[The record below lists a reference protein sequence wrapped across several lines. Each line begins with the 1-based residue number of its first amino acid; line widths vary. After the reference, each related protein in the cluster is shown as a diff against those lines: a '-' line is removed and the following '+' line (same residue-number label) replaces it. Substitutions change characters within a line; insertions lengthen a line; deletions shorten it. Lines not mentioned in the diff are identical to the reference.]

1 MSPLQRFPSGIGVF
15 ARATTTPAPTTT
27 TTPAT
32 TTTTPATTTTTP
44 ATTTTTPATTTTTPA
59 TTTTTPATTTTT
71 PATTTTTPATTTTT
85 AGTTT
90 TTAGTTTTTAG
101 TTTTTSGGGPGPCEA
116 YVFTQ
121 PTCNGE
127 DSYIG
132 YYSKTR
138 RQNPAGSG
146 IYEDCTSA
154 TFDGYG
160 ACILS
165 DVSSCGGAGGNYP
178 C

>member
-1 MSPLQRFPSGIGVF
+1 MRQVAVS
-15 ARATTTPAPTTT
+15 TPTS
-27 TTPAT
+27 
-32 TTTTPATTTTTP
+32 
-44 ATTTTTPATTTTTPA
+44 TTTPATTTTTPA

-101 TTTTTSGGGPGPCEA
+101 TTTTSGGGPGPCEA

-121 PTCNGE
+121 PTCNGV

-132 YYSKTR
+132 YWSKTR

-146 IYEDCTSA
+146 NYEDCTSA
-154 TFDGYG
+154 TFDGFG

-165 DVSSCGGAGGNYP
+165 DVTSCGGSGGNYP